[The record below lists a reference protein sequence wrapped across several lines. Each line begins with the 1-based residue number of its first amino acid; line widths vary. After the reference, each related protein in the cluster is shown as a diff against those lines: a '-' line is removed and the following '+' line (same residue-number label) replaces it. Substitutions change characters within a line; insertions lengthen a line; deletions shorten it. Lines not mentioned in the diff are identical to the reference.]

1 MVSTGVKSLGQ
12 NFNLRYPRALLHDE
26 TGYPPT
32 LTDLGIDRVQS
43 HRAERRAGELLREM
57 EARDGVSVGRDR
69 THSRTV
75 SSHPPRCHRAC
86 GFHRTRRPHERIS
99 SFSCSADIGKD
110 SQALT
115 CSGVTTR
122 PPFTVWPFALY
133 VAFPHSDYY
142 GHADCG
148 RGHRRIRDHFR
159 APVSR
164 SPFHSPVAL
173 PCSSS
178 WTHTR
183 SRRWQLPTN
192 LYLLL
197 QAPQWA
203 RGKSGPS
210 VPLLCGPSRIDRI
223 EVERAPTVFLSTH

>member
-1 MVSTGVKSLGQ
+1 
-12 NFNLRYPRALLHDE
+12 
-26 TGYPPT
+26 
-32 LTDLGIDRVQS
+32 
-43 HRAERRAGELLREM
+43 
-57 EARDGVSVGRDR
+57 VGRDR

-99 SFSCSADIGKD
+99 SFSCSTDIGKD
-110 SQALT
+110 SQAFT
-115 CSGVTTR
+115 FSGVTTR
-122 PPFTVWPFALY
+122 TPFTVWPFALY
-133 VAFPHSDYY
+133 VAFPRADYY

-148 RGHRRIRDHFR
+148 RGHWRIRDHFR

-178 WTHTR
+178 WTQTR

-210 VPLLCGPSRIDRI
+210 VPLCCGPSRIDRI
-223 EVERAPTVFLSTH
+223 EVEREPTVFLSTH